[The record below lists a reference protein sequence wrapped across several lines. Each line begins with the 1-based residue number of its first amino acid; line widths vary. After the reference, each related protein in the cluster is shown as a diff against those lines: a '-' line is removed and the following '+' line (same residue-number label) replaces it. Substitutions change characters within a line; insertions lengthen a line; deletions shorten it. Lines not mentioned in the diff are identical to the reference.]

1 VEERDRERERER
13 EWEKER
19 KKEWERERAAT
30 TPNTP
35 SPRCCAGMGPN
46 RPHFTNS
53 LAEAMDNRSEKAVVG
68 NAVRFAKPIPNQVRT
83 NSNALHSTQI
93 ITTPESVIVTKNL
106 LG

>member
-1 VEERDRERERER
+1 MPVAACAKKFHCESHKTQHALQVAKETKRA
-13 EWEKER
+13 EK
-19 KKEWERERAAT
+19 AAT

-46 RPHFTNS
+46 RPHFTIS
-53 LAEAMDNRSEKAVVG
+53 LAEAMENRSEKAVVG

-83 NSNALHSTQI
+83 NSNAL
-93 ITTPESVIVTKNL
+93 PESVNVTKNL